1 MSKIRKARKLRTPNV
16 PESFEPVAPAPVVP
30 QQATGTRPSESVGQF
45 DYSHTIGDLRR
56 IAVLAGSFI
65 VVLIALTFIIR

>member
-16 PESFEPVAPAPVVP
+16 PESFEPIVQAPVVS
-30 QQATGTRPSESVGQF
+30 TEGGETRSSEASALF

-56 IAVLAGSFI
+56 IGLLAGTFI
-65 VVLIALTFIIR
+65 VILVALTFVIR